1 MGQCIFLKEKIVETR
16 RLTLPA
22 SRLSKKCGTKYIKKE
37 YDLKEIS
44 QKFLKNLEL
53 MNLLLRI
60 NTWLNWVKEKTGD
73 N

>member
-37 YDLKEIS
+37 YDLNEIS

-53 MNLLLRI
+53 MNL
-60 NTWLNWVKEKTGD
+60 
-73 N
+73 